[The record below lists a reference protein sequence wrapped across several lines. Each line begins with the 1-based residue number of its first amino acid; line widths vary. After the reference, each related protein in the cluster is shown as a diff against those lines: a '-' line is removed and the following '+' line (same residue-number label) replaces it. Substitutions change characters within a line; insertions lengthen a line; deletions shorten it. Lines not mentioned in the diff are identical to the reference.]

1 MCREAKNNHAIYK
14 PSQRLKYSTAVKNRV
29 TSDSRREI
37 RVEFIYE
44 KLPISKRG
52 WQSATYPAYRKYF
65 VLIIT

>member
-29 TSDSRREI
+29 TSDSHREI

-52 WQSATYPAYRKYF
+52 
-65 VLIIT
+65 

>member
-1 MCREAKNNHAIYK
+1 MCREAKNNPAIYK
-14 PSQRLKYSTAVKNRV
+14 SSQRLKYSTAVKNRV

-52 WQSATYPAYRKYF
+52 
-65 VLIIT
+65 